1 MQSSEIHDRL
11 VEILPAFRDYWDSPE
26 NYFREDDSSFTECGV
41 FAECSHYVTDYFDSF
56 TVRQIEALG
65 RFISQCMET
74 EPESTLADAAATC
87 FLENLARESFFD
99 TLTEHLS
106 GGALSYYRRLHAA

>member
-26 NYFREDDSSFTECGV
+26 NYFREDDGSFTECGV
-41 FAECSHYVTDYFDSF
+41 FAECSHYVRDFFDSF
-56 TVRQIEALG
+56 AIRQIEALA
-65 RFISQCMET
+65 RFISQCMES

-87 FLENLARESFFD
+87 FLENLARESFSHR
-99 TLTEHLS
+99 LTEHLS
-106 GGALSYYRRLHAA
+106 GEALSYYRGLHAA